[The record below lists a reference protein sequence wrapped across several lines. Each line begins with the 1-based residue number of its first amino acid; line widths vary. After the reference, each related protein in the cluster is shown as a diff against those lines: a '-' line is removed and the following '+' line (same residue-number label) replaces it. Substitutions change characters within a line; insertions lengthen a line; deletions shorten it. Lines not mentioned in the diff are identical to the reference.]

1 MIEYGKVKLV
11 KSKWNTYPRV
21 VHWIHPSHILTYTR
35 GFTSAA
41 VDATHLAHCEYP
53 TVSCCLA
60 FRESSRDEKWYH
72 SSILLLIIVCAAAL
86 WRALFPVL
94 TRAAAI
100 DWMVSCNILLF
111 YLLFNSI
118 FVSISPFLTK
128 LCRFY
133 YGKVGGSPAVYAP
146 IERWCSPII
155 IKLKKNALLRK
166 KRTWKRLGVSCC
178 CCCLVP
184 QFSRRCSWFYYVLF
198 IAVYDY
204 RFDVEE
210 KPWVCNRLSFDYSAY
225 VARLAGISLYS
236 ITSRSCPRKGPNQRN

>member
-1 MIEYGKVKLV
+1 M
-11 KSKWNTYPRV
+11 SKWNTYPRV

-53 TVSCCLA
+53 TVSCCVA

-111 YLLFNSI
+111 YLLFNAI

-166 KRTWKRLGVSCC
+166 KKNMKEIGCQLLLLLLGSTIFETMLVILLCSFYRCLRLPIQCGGE
-178 CCCLVP
+178 
-184 QFSRRCSWFYYVLF
+184 
-198 IAVYDY
+198 AM
-204 RFDVEE
+204 
-210 KPWVCNRLSFDYSAY
+210 
-225 VARLAGISLYS
+225 SLQS
-236 ITSRSCPRKGPNQRN
+236 PVIWL